1 MDINSKETLHKV
13 LDKMIE
19 SHSGI
24 PSEIAL
30 CNSYRVYDD
39 NLYWWGEYRDMRVM
53 FYPEWFAKGKIAIN

>member
-13 LDKMIE
+13 LDEMIE
-19 SHSGI
+19 IHSGI

-30 CNSYRVYDD
+30 CNSYRVHDD
-39 NLYWWGEYRDMRVM
+39 NLYWRGEYRDMRVQ